1 MCFSQHSI
9 LENWLLSFNS
19 NVNQLSMMLHCIKS
33 ISFSSLF
40 IALAAITELINS
52 LLKIMMKLS
61 LVKCL
66 SSCPTSPCT
75 SFHNYRGITFPFFCE
90 STSGCLLFYPV
101 SVFCLNYCLDKML
114 S

>member
-19 NVNQLSMMLHCIKS
+19 NVNQLSVMLHCIK

-90 STSGCLLFYPV
+90 STSGCLLF
-101 SVFCLNYCLDKML
+101 
-114 S
+114 

>member
-19 NVNQLSMMLHCIKS
+19 NVNQLSVMLHCIQS
-33 ISFSSLF
+33 ISFSSLPF

-52 LLKIMMKLS
+52 LLKIMMKVS

-75 SFHNYRGITFPFFCE
+75 SFHNYRGYHIPI
-90 STSGCLLFYPV
+90 LL
-101 SVFCLNYCLDKML
+101 
-114 S
+114 

>member
-19 NVNQLSMMLHCIKS
+19 NVNQLSVMLHCIKS
-33 ISFSSLF
+33 ISFSSLLF

-75 SFHNYRGITFPFFCE
+75 SFHNYRGYHIPI
-90 STSGCLLFYPV
+90 LL
-101 SVFCLNYCLDKML
+101 
-114 S
+114 